1 MDRRDFLRTFLKR
14 TGIGAGITAAGAVG
28 ALGYYQPRREVYVEE
43 GGVSDDLSGEKL
55 ERPKKAVIVGGGLAG
70 MSAAME
76 LAERHFEVTLVEASD
91 ELGGKVTGW
100 DVDALGERFPV
111 EHGFHGYFDQYY
123 NLNELFDA
131 AGVGDVFTPA
141 PGYPVKFRDRPM
153 EVFGQTPKLFPL
165 NILTVVQQSD
175 SLDMI
180 PIMQHFRQMR
190 PVLDMFRYDYERTFA
205 QYDDLDFMSFCR
217 EQEIYEPFL
226 TTVLHP
232 FSDATMNRMEVLSAA
247 EALRY
252 FHFYFLGSPEALGFR
267 ITKKSCM
274 HALINPVVEMLEGL
288 GVKIVSGTKVE
299 RLVLEENRV
308 SGVVLG
314 GGGGSGG
321 GTLARVQR
329 GSVRD
334 GEWFS
339 MTADNGVPL
348 LVTLRGGEY
357 QAFDATCTHM
367 GCPVRPDEKTGGF
380 FCPCHAGVFD
390 AEGNATSGP
399 PEDPLQ
405 RLHVALDGDEL
416 VLSRPDSEAGP
427 EVLECDYC
435 VLASDVRGTKS
446 IIGRSDIG
454 DAAFARSVASLG
466 EADPYVVWRIWLDKP
481 VTSAKYPFYTVA
493 RFTYTDSV
501 SIFSHFQE
509 PFISWASRSGGSVI
523 ELHAY
528 AIAPEDLRSD
538 EVIKQIMLEEMHHM
552 FPETKDARILYDV
565 YMQQDNFTR
574 WAPGDHADRPVS
586 ETPYANLY
594 FAGDWVKVDA
604 PVFLMEAATFTGRL
618 AANAICRKESLK
630 TTPLPIVPMDG
641 IFA

>member
-14 TGIGAGITAAGAVG
+14 TALGAGVTAAGAAGLLAYV
-28 ALGYYQPRREVYVEE
+28 QPRRELY
-43 GGVSDDLSGEKL
+43 DDPYAFSSGDGKERL
-55 ERPKKAVIVGGGLAG
+55 EVPKKAVVIGGGLAG

-76 LAERHFEVTLVEASD
+76 LAKRNFEVTLVEESAD
-91 ELGGKVTGW
+91 MGGKLTGW

-141 PGYPVKFRDRPM
+141 PGYPVKFRERPM
-153 EVFGQTPKLFPL
+153 EVFGRTPKLFPL

-180 PIMQHFRQMR
+180 PIMQHFRQML
-190 PVLDMFRYDYERTFA
+190 PVLGMFGYEYGRTFERYDSM
-205 QYDDLDFMSFCR
+205 DFMTFCR
-217 EQEIYEPFL
+217 EAEIYEPFL

-274 HALINPVVEMLEGL
+274 HALVNPVVSMLEGL
-288 GVKIVSGTKVE
+288 GVKVVTGTKVD
-299 RLVLEENRV
+299 RLVLDGERV

-314 GGGGSGG
+314 GGGVSGEVLRLKAG
-321 GTLARVQR
+321 L
-329 GSVRD
+329 VRE
-334 GEWFS
+334 GEWLS
-339 MTADNGVPL
+339 RSLGDGTPV
-348 LVTLRGGEY
+348 LVTMRGGRY
-357 QAFDATCTHM
+357 VAFDATCTHM
-367 GCPVRPDEKTGGF
+367 GCPVHPDEKTGGF

-390 AEGNATSGP
+390 AEGNAVSGP
-399 PEDPLQ
+399 PEDPL
-405 RLHVALDGDEL
+405 RRFDVVADGDEL
-416 VLSRPDSEAGP
+416 VLSRPGAGGGP
-427 EVLECDYC
+427 EVLACEYC
-435 VLASDVRGTKS
+435 VLAANVRGTKG
-446 IIGRSDIG
+446 IVERSEVRDEG
-454 DAAFARSVASLG
+454 FRGSVASLG
-466 EADPYVVWRIWLDKP
+466 EADPYVVWRLWLDRP

-493 RFTYTDSV
+493 GYTYTDSV
-501 SIFSHFQE
+501 SLFSAFQE
-509 PFISWASRSGGSVI
+509 PFISWARRNGGSVV

-528 AIAPEDLRSD
+528 AIAPEDMRSD
-538 EVIKQIMLEEMHHM
+538 EVIRRTMLEEMHHM
-552 FPETKDARILYDV
+552 FPETRYAKIVYDV

-574 WAPGDHADRPVS
+574 WAPGDHAKRPGP
-586 ETPYANLY
+586 ETPYTNL
-594 FAGDWVKVDA
+594 FLAGDWVRVDA
-604 PVFLMEAATFTGRL
+604 PVFLMEAAMFTGRL
-618 AANAICRKESLK
+618 AANAIGSREGLRP
-630 TTPLPIVPMDG
+630 TPLPIVPMDG